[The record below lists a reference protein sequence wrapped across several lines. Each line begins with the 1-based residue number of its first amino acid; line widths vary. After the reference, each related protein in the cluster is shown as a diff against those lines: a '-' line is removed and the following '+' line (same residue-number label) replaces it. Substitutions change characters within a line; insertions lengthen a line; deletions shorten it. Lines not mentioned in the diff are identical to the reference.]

1 MSTLFSE
8 IITKYGMHFIDDARW
23 SEQLQLNAAQFFRA
37 KSQFLVSSIP
47 LFRRPP
53 NIQGLL
59 KYQDAL
65 FDDYSYTA
73 TENQTAPVEIDTN
86 CIGYDICSVGTIV
99 EESDGGITYTPI
111 TDFTY
116 DQDFGIVTLNEDVS
130 EGQRLDFDFYTD
142 GFFYNDLNNTQ
153 KRILGLCMS
162 VDWFYNFSNE
172 FLNVLN
178 VIADKTFSPKSAPAE
193 DKRANTNRY
202 EVLRH
207 QLASELMA
215 YEQTLYAMKTIP
227 TSGWSNLVKLEQPT
241 AEPISR
247 GPVTTRQNLQMYRG
261 DTMSFA
267 VSISG
272 LDQDLD
278 TAFFTCKD
286 RSGNVVFQKSLGDGI
301 TKESTGVYRVRVAPS
316 DTESVACGKYL
327 YDLQIEAN
335 EDKFTV
341 MKGVLQIDQDVTD

>member
-53 NIQGLL
+53 NIQGFL

-116 DQDFGIVTLNEDVS
+116 DQDFGIVTLNEDIS

-215 YEQTLYAMKTIP
+215 YEQTLYAMKVVP
-227 TSGWSNLVKLEQPT
+227 KSGWSNLVEFDAKKSDKAKIPPT
-241 AEPISR
+241 I
-247 GPVTTRQNLQMYRG
+247 RQNLTMYQG
-261 DTMSFA
+261 DTLSFG
-267 VSISG
+267 VNMQG
-272 LDQDLD
+272 LDQDLN
-278 TAFFTCKD
+278 TAYFTCKD
-286 RSGNVVFQKSLGDGI
+286 KNGTVMFQKSLGDGI
-301 TKESTGVYRVRVAPS
+301 TKESTGVYRLRVPPE
-316 DTESVACGKYL
+316 DTQSVPIGKYR
-327 YDLQIEAN
+327 YDFQIEAN
-335 EDKFTV
+335 GDRFTILIGLLYI
-341 MKGVLQIDQDVTD
+341 KEDVTD